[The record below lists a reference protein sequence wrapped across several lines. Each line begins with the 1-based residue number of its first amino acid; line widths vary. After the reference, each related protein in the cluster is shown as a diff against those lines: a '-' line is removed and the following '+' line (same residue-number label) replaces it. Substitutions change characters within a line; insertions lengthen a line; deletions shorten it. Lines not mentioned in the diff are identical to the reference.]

1 MSDYIYLEHDGKLLL
16 VNSDGEGPVT
26 PIQGRI
32 NWEGSPN
39 SIRLPTPQEVTDMGI
54 LWDEKRSNNIV
65 LGDIEK
71 KIIIATPK
79 IK

>member
-32 NWEGSPN
+32 NCEGNTNP
-39 SIRLPTPQEVTDMGI
+39 IRLPTPQEVIDMGI
-54 LWDEKRSNNIV
+54 FWDEKRSNNIV

-71 KIIIATPK
+71 KLL
-79 IK
+79 